1 MKTSK
6 FFLAAL
12 TVMCAM
18 TTVLTACGSDNDDD
32 NNTPKTAEVKG
43 IGAHYTFSVTEQMS
57 QLCDYTITYYGND
70 NKLTTEDPTWT
81 VKDGVAT
88 WEKTVS
94 SINMPATFGIRVK
107 VRVKDN
113 TDLEGV
119 KVENVYP
126 ITEKMFVEGVTTEG
140 NPAWEK
146 TILFNGNVSTHAS
159 TSGDKLR
166 AFLEA
171 MENHGGMV
179 NKCYTF
185 DKEGNEIASGTIE

>member
-57 QLCDYTITYYGND
+57 QLCDYTITYYGIGG
-70 NKLTTEDPTWT
+70 KLETEKVTWAVT
-81 VKDGVAT
+81 NGVAT

-94 SINMPATFGIRVK
+94 NTTFPATFGIKVSVSVK
-107 VRVKDN
+107 SDAQ
-113 TDLEGV
+113 LEGV
-119 KVENVYP
+119 KVDNVYP
-126 ITEKMFVEGVTTEG
+126 VTEKLFVEGVTTEG
-140 NPAWEK
+140 KPAWEK
-146 TILFNGNVSTHAS
+146 TIYFNGNVTSHGS
-159 TSGDKLR
+159 TSGEKLQ
-166 AFLEA
+166 AYLDV
-171 MENHGGMV
+171 MEGRGGMV
-179 NKCYTF
+179 NKTYTF
-185 DKEGNEIASGTIE
+185 DKDGNEIATASIE

>member
-1 MKTSK
+1 MKKYFMT
-6 FFLAAL
+6 LAAVL
-12 TVMCAM
+12 CCAMM
-18 TTVLTACGSDNDDD
+18 TTVFTACSSNDDED
-32 NNTPKTAEVKG
+32 NTPKKTEILG
-43 IGAHYTFSVTEQMS
+43 IGAHYTFCVTEQMS

-70 NKLTTEDPTWT
+70 NKLTTEEPTWT

-94 SINMPATFGIRVK
+94 SINMPTTLGIRVR
-107 VRVKDN
+107 VRVKDGAQ
-113 TDLEGV
+113 LEGV
-119 KVENVYP
+119 KVDNVYP
-126 ITEKMFVEGVTTEG
+126 LTEKMLVEGVTTEG

-146 TILFNGNVSTHAS
+146 TIFFNGGASTHAS
-159 TSGDKLR
+159 TSGDKLNTY
-166 AFLEA
+166 FEA

>member
-32 NNTPKTAEVKG
+32 NNTPRTAEVKG

-57 QLCDYTITYYGND
+57 QLCDYTITYYGIGG
-70 NKLTTEDPTWT
+70 KLETEKVTWAVT
-81 VKDGVAT
+81 NGVAT

-94 SINMPATFGIRVK
+94 NTTFPATFGIKVSVSVK
-107 VRVKDN
+107 SDAQ
-113 TDLEGV
+113 LEGV
-119 KVENVYP
+119 KVDNVYP
-126 ITEKMFVEGVTTEG
+126 VTEKLFVEGVTTEG
-140 NPAWEK
+140 KPAWEK
-146 TILFNGNVSTHAS
+146 TIYFNGNATSHGS
-159 TSGDKLR
+159 TSGEKLQ
-166 AFLEA
+166 AYLDV
-171 MENHGGMV
+171 MEGRGGMV

-185 DKEGNEIASGTIE
+185 DKEGNEIATASIE

>member
-1 MKTSK
+1 MKK
-6 FFLAAL
+6 FMMTLAAVL
-12 TVMCAM
+12 CCTMM
-18 TTVLTACGSDNDDD
+18 TTVFTACGGDDDDD
-32 NNTPKTAEVKG
+32 NNPPKKEEILG

-70 NKLTTEDPTWT
+70 NKLATEDVTWT

-94 SINMPATFGIRVK
+94 SINMPSTFGIRVK

-119 KVENVYP
+119 KVTNVYP
-126 ITEKMFVEGVTTEG
+126 ITEKMFVEGITTEG
-140 NPAWEK
+140 NPVWEK

>member
-57 QLCDYTITYYGND
+57 QLCDFTITYYGIGG
-70 NKLTTEDPTWT
+70 KLETEKVTWAVT
-81 VKDGVAT
+81 NGVAT

-94 SINMPATFGIRVK
+94 NTTFPATFGIKVSASVK
-107 VRVKDN
+107 SDAQ
-113 TDLEGV
+113 LEGV
-119 KVENVYP
+119 KVDNVYP
-126 ITEKMFVEGVTTEG
+126 VTEKMFVEGVTTEG
-140 NPAWEK
+140 KPAWEK
-146 TILFNGNVSTHAS
+146 TIYFNGNVTSHGS
-159 TSGDKLR
+159 TSGEKLQ
-166 AFLEA
+166 AYLDV
-171 MENHGGMV
+171 MEGRGGMV
-179 NKCYTF
+179 NKTYTF
-185 DKEGNEIASGTIE
+185 DKDGNEIATASIE